1 MTYLEGKVLKIYNA
15 KIEYI
20 SPKINSG
27 QYETDHKTYLRFA
40 CAGGLISLLDIQL
53 EGKKRMLIE
62 DFLRGYRFNG

>member
-27 QYETDHKTYLRFA
+27 QYETDHKTYLR
-40 CAGGLISLLDIQL
+40 LNYYT
-53 EGKKRMLIE
+53 KKPKSSIVRE
-62 DFLRGYRFNG
+62 